1 MKKKTKTKMLNE
13 LGRKIGAALIVA
25 SMIAGI
31 AVPTVQTIPQ
41 ASTVKK
47 TKTVKLKGVSITGS
61 SKTITVKSSSK
72 VKWATSNKSVAT
84 VKSAGKS
91 KAKVT
96 AKKTGTATV
105 TGKAGSKKWTVK
117 VKVKKKGKKTAVK
130 TVKLKAVSLTAGKS
144 KTVTANT
151 KSKVSWSSSNKAVVT
166 VKSTAKNKAKVTAK
180 KTGTATV
187 TGKAGKTK
195 WTAKVTVKK
204 KSTNGSNTTKSTTT
218 STFNKTLLNS
228 KIKVILHECGAD
240 TGTTDI
246 QKFAK
251 LCHWWNHNIEYGD
264 DYPKGASKSITAKY
278 GEADSN
284 HSLSAAYIVE
294 YKKGV
299 CGTQAQAFGY
309 FAKLIGL
316 RTENVCESE
325 TFNHEWLHVYL
336 DDGWYVFDPTW
347 INNNNGHLTIDTFDE
362 YLTGSDGQKEYQSWY
377 KAALRHHPQ
386 EAEERARKATLEH
399 FEKFNAYRIAN
410 YLPDEHG
417 NAITDP
423 ARMNREYGTDMANV
437 NYIGKDYYI
446 DSYDGSFP
454 ISLSELN
461 AQLNGKK
468 YVNEFLY
475 KYL

>member
-1 MKKKTKTKMLNE
+1 MKEKKVKAKIINVFSRRLGAVFIATALAGSVCVPAVTLVPEAKT
-13 LGRKIGAALIVA
+13 V
-25 SMIAGI
+25 
-31 AVPTVQTIPQ
+31 
-41 ASTVKK
+41 STVKK
-47 TKTVKLKGVSITGS
+47 LKTATVYIRGSKTVS
-61 SKTITVKSSSK
+61 VKSRSK
-72 VKWATSNKSVAT
+72 VKWTTSNRKVAT
-84 VKSAGKS
+84 VKSAGKT

-96 AKKTGTATV
+96 GKKAGTATV
-105 TGKAGSKKWTVK
+105 TGKAGKTKWTMK
-117 VKVKKKGKKTAVK
+117 VRVKKKAKKAAVK

-246 QKFAK
+246 QKFAR
-251 LCHWWNHNIEYGD
+251 LCRWWNTNIEWGN
-264 DYPKGASKSITAKY
+264 DYPNGASESIEAKY

-294 YKKGV
+294 FKKGV
-299 CGTQAQAFGY
+299 CGTQSQAFKY
-309 FAKLIGL
+309 FSDLLSLKTKCIASYK
-316 RTENVCESE
+316 SD
-325 TFNHEWLHVYL
+325 HEWVHVYL
-336 DDGWYVFDPTW
+336 DDGWYSVDLVSIANKNGIYNISFD
-347 INNNNGHLTIDTFDE
+347 D
-362 YLTGSDGQKEYQSWY
+362 YLKTDKGQKEYQSNL
-377 KAALRHHPQ
+377 KSALRYHPQ
-386 EAEERARKATLEH
+386 EAEERARQQSLNY
-399 FEKFNAYRIAN
+399 FEKYKAYRVADLHDDDN
-410 YLPDEHG
+410 NVNLGKG
-417 NAITDP
+417 NV
-423 ARMNREYGTDMANV
+423 EYGEAP
-437 NYIGKDYYI
+437 YYI
-446 DSYDGSFP
+446 DDIEETYPVSES
-454 ISLSELN
+454 SLKAE
-461 AQLNGKK
+461 LNGKK
-468 YVNEFLY
+468 YINEFLY